1 MSELSRLMLKAV
13 RSLPP
18 EEQDA
23 LLEAMLEPRLVSWP
37 GPDPDPAGPGPG
49 SPAGPG
55 LAAAEVVHGPPA
67 HGVHGT
73 GRGFGVTL
81 PPLGP
86 ETGGPWQS
94 VPVRLSTD
102 QHERLKQWCQA
113 NGFTMAVVLRGLV
126 ARFLDDQATR
136 RPRSPAEPPPPPV
149 PGQAGT
155 SPPVPEPDPGPD
167 PGQAGTSP
175 ADSGAPGSGG

>member
-1 MSELSRLMLKAV
+1 MSELSRLMVKAV

-23 LLEAMLEPRLVSWP
+23 LLEAMLEPRLVAWRGSGGAGLSP
-37 GPDPDPAGPGPG
+37 PPVRGVYGPD
-49 SPAGPG
+49 S
-55 LAAAEVVHGPPA
+55 
-67 HGVHGT
+67 
-73 GRGFGVTL
+73 GFELNL

-126 ARFLDDQATR
+126 ARFLDDQASRGR
-136 RPRSPAEPPPPPV
+136 RATATPSADEGAEPPV
-149 PGQAGT
+149 G
-155 SPPVPEPDPGPD
+155 
-167 PGQAGTSP
+167 
-175 ADSGAPGSGG
+175 

>member
-23 LLEAMLEPRLVSWP
+23 LLEALLEPRLASWP
-37 GPDPDPAGPGPG
+37 APAVTESGPA
-49 SPAGPG
+49 APG
-55 LAAAEVVHGPPA
+55 LPTGEVFHGPIPPQRVYGPER
-67 HGVHGT
+67 GV
-73 GRGFGVTL
+73 GVTL

-136 RPRSPAEPPPPPV
+136 RPRPSAEAAPPGGEGAGRAGTASPV
-149 PGQAGT
+149 PGAPDPGRAGT
-155 SPPVPEPDPGPD
+155 SGPVPE
-167 PGQAGTSP
+167 
-175 ADSGAPGSGG
+175 APESGG

>member
-1 MSELSRLMLKAV
+1 MSELSRLMVKAV

-18 EEQDA
+18 EEQDK
-23 LLEAMLEPRLVSWP
+23 LLEAMLEPRLVPWP
-37 GPDPDPAGPGPG
+37 GPPGLAGSGPGAALG
-49 SPAGPG
+49 LGPG
-55 LAAAEVVHGPPA
+55 LSEADLLAAHAAAHRVRGPDS
-67 HGVHGT
+67 GYEL
-73 GRGFGVTL
+73 TL

-102 QHERLKQWCQA
+102 QHERLKQWCQT

-136 RPRSPAEPPPPPV
+136 HPGPPADEGAEPSV
-149 PGQAGT
+149 G
-155 SPPVPEPDPGPD
+155 
-167 PGQAGTSP
+167 
-175 ADSGAPGSGG
+175 

>member
-18 EEQDA
+18 EEQDK
-23 LLEAMLEPRLVSWP
+23 LLEGLLETRLAPWP
-37 GPDPDPAGPGPG
+37 GPG
-49 SPAGPG
+49 GPG
-55 LAAAEVVHGPPA
+55 LSPADLLAGRAVAHRVRGPDA
-67 HGVHGT
+67 GLELA
-73 GRGFGVTL
+73 L

-102 QHERLKQWCQA
+102 QHDRLKQWCQA

-126 ARFLDDQATR
+126 VEEAGDQAAQHHR
-136 RPRSPAEPPPPPV
+136 HGEAV
-149 PGQAGT
+149 GL
-155 SPPVPEPDPGPD
+155 
-167 PGQAGTSP
+167 
-175 ADSGAPGSGG
+175 APLLEAVSYTHLTLPTKRIV

>member
-18 EEQDA
+18 EEQDK
-23 LLEAMLEPRLVSWP
+23 LLEAMLEPRLAPWP
-37 GPDPDPAGPGPG
+37 GPAAPGRGAGLGLGLGPGG
-49 SPAGPG
+49 SQAEL
-55 LAAAEVVHGPPA
+55 LAAHAAAHRVRGPDS
-67 HGVHGT
+67 GYEL
-73 GRGFGVTL
+73 TL

-102 QHERLKQWCQA
+102 QHERLKQWCQT

-136 RPRSPAEPPPPPV
+136 QPRPATDEGAEPSV
-149 PGQAGT
+149 G
-155 SPPVPEPDPGPD
+155 
-167 PGQAGTSP
+167 
-175 ADSGAPGSGG
+175 

>member
-1 MSELSRLMLKAV
+1 MSELSRLMVKAV

-23 LLEAMLEPRLVSWP
+23 LLEAMLEPRLAPWP
-37 GPDPDPAGPGPG
+37 GPG
-49 SPAGPG
+49 GPG
-55 LAAAEVVHGPPA
+55 LPSADLLAGQSPVYGQDPRYEL
-67 HGVHGT
+67 
-73 GRGFGVTL
+73 TL

-136 RPRSPAEPPPPPV
+136 TPRSPSTQIPDE
-149 PGQAGT
+149 GT
-155 SPPVPEPDPGPD
+155 DPSVG
-167 PGQAGTSP
+167 
-175 ADSGAPGSGG
+175 

>member
-1 MSELSRLMLKAV
+1 MSELSRLLLKAV

-23 LLEAMLEPRLVSWP
+23 LLEAMLEPRLAPWPAP
-37 GPDPDPAGPGPG
+37 GPDPG
-49 SPAGPG
+49 
-55 LAAAEVVHGPPA
+55 GPPA
-67 HGVHGT
+67 QQLYGPE
-73 GRGFGVTL
+73 RRLAVTL

-94 VPVRLSTD
+94 VPVRLSTE

-126 ARFLDDQATR
+126 ARFLDDHA
-136 RPRSPAEPPPPPV
+136 P
-149 PGQAGT
+149 
-155 SPPVPEPDPGPD
+155 
-167 PGQAGTSP
+167 
-175 ADSGAPGSGG
+175 GAPES

>member
-1 MSELSRLMLKAV
+1 ETRLAPWPAAV
-13 RSLPP
+13 RG
-18 EEQDA
+18 A
-23 LLEAMLEPRLVSWP
+23 
-37 GPDPDPAGPGPG
+37 PDPAGPGL
-49 SPAGPG
+49 PADVLHASGP
-55 LAAAEVVHGPPA
+55 VQRIHGPE
-67 HGVHGT
+67 
-73 GRGFGVTL
+73 RGFGGAL

-136 RPRSPAEPPPPPV
+136 RPRSPTEAP
-149 PGQAGT
+149 AGPT
-155 SPPVPEPDPGPD
+155 G
-167 PGQAGTSP
+167 
-175 ADSGAPGSGG
+175 

>member
-1 MSELSRLMLKAV
+1 MSELSKLMVKAV

-23 LLEAMLEPRLVSWP
+23 LLEAMLEPRLVGWP
-37 GPDPDPAGPGPG
+37 GSAERGLPPDPVRRAYGPD
-49 SPAGPG
+49 
-55 LAAAEVVHGPPA
+55 L
-67 HGVHGT
+67 T
-73 GRGFGVTL
+73 YGFTL

-126 ARFLDDQATR
+126 ARFLDDQAGRGR
-136 RPRSPAEPPPPPV
+136 RATAPPAGEDAEPP
-149 PGQAGT
+149 AG
-155 SPPVPEPDPGPD
+155 
-167 PGQAGTSP
+167 
-175 ADSGAPGSGG
+175 